1 MFVLLVALN
10 VVYTAPHECR
20 AERNGRPAK
29 ARCICGSALWRE
41 WWCGVKAWLTL
52 TVGTDIVPFCCK
64 GNIVDNIGR
73 SRPRDA
79 ELRVED

>member
-10 VVYTAPHECR
+10 VVYTAPAPHECR

-41 WWCGVKAWLTL
+41 WWCGVGGL
-52 TVGTDIVPFCCK
+52 VGRAGCSV
-64 GNIVDNIGR
+64 
-73 SRPRDA
+73 A
-79 ELRVED
+79 A